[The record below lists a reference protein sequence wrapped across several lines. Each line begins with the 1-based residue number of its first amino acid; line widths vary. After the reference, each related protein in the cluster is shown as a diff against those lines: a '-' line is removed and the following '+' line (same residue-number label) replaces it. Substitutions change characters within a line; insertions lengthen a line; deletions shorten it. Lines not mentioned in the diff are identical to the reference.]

1 MVQGEVNLV
10 SLFSMQNVNKT
21 YETITGGSIEAI
33 RNVSFELQEGEIL
46 GIVGP
51 SGCGKSTILRLM
63 SGLEQPTGGKITKGE
78 KTGKFL
84 VGFIFQDS
92 SLARWRTVHDNIKL
106 PLEVLGVQKEESI
119 RKVIDLVGL
128 EGFEGQ
134 YPAELS
140 GGMQRRVAI
149 ARALVHE
156 PTVLLMDEP
165 FTGVD
170 EITKE
175 LLQSDLSYLTRSLGV
190 TGVLVTHD
198 TEEAVFLTDRILVMS
213 QHPGTIVHEVV
224 VPLPKAREPIVR
236 TQKEFVDCCTLIRE
250 KLQLLH
256 SRRGKQ
262 KQADAAVGVS

>member
-1 MVQGEVNLV
+1 MEQVC
-10 SLFSMQNVNKT
+10 KT
-21 YETITGGSIEAI
+21 YETITGEKIEAI
-33 RNVSFELQEGEIL
+33 RDVSFDLQDGEIL

-51 SGCGKSTILRLM
+51 SGCGKSTVLRLM
-63 SGLEQPTGGKITKGE
+63 SGLDKPSSGKITKGE
-78 KTGKFL
+78 KKGEFL

-92 SLARWRTVHDNIKL
+92 SLARWRTVHDNIRL
-106 PLEVLGVQKEESI
+106 PLEVLGKQDEDSI
-119 RKVIDLVGL
+119 KNVIELVGL
-128 EGFEGQ
+128 EGFEKQ

-149 ARALVHE
+149 ARALVHH

-175 LLQSDLSYLTRSLGV
+175 LLQSDLNYLVRNIGV

-198 TEEAVFLTDRILVMS
+198 IEEAVYLCDKVLVMS
-213 QHPGTIVHEVV
+213 QHPGTIVQEVT
-224 VPLPKAREPIVR
+224 VPLQKSRDPIVR
-236 TQKEFVDCCTLIRE
+236 TQKDFVDCCTQIRE

-256 SRRGKQ
+256 PRGSK
-262 KQADAAVGVS
+262 KTHPEVAS

>member
-92 SLARWRTVHDNIKL
+92 SLARWRTVHDNI
-106 PLEVLGVQKEESI
+106 
-119 RKVIDLVGL
+119 
-128 EGFEGQ
+128 
-134 YPAELS
+134 
-140 GGMQRRVAI
+140 
-149 ARALVHE
+149 
-156 PTVLLMDEP
+156 
-165 FTGVD
+165 
-170 EITKE
+170 
-175 LLQSDLSYLTRSLGV
+175 
-190 TGVLVTHD
+190 
-198 TEEAVFLTDRILVMS
+198 
-213 QHPGTIVHEVV
+213 
-224 VPLPKAREPIVR
+224 
-236 TQKEFVDCCTLIRE
+236 
-250 KLQLLH
+250 
-256 SRRGKQ
+256 
-262 KQADAAVGVS
+262 